1 MTNHDDMNDQALSER
16 AGRLPREIRPDRD
29 LWPGIEHRLG
39 DQLAADEDEPG
50 SGGTVLRWQA
60 PALAAGLLMALVL
73 GYWVGQEDAF
83 APDKGGS
90 EGASLSIAATPA
102 PDTGLQPVSLV
113 EEVGLLDARRAMAAE
128 VEAGLE
134 RLPEDARQVVL
145 ENMAVINKALD
156 EIDTV
161 LAQAPASGLDR
172 QLLISMYA
180 DQLARL
186 SSLQMLVMN
195 SNQETLL

>member
-1 MTNHDDMNDQALSER
+1 MTNHNEITDQTLFER
-16 AGRLPREIRPDRD
+16 AGGLPREIAPDRD
-29 LWPGIEHRLG
+29 LWPGIESQLD
-39 DQLAADEDEPG
+39 DQLATDGNKAIRG
-50 SGGTVLRWQA
+50 STILRWQA

-73 GYWVGQEDAF
+73 GYWVGREDAV
-83 APDKGGS
+83 DTGS
-90 EGASLSIAATPA
+90 QPIAATPA
-102 PDTGLQPVSLV
+102 TEPGLQTVSLV

-134 RLPEDARQVVL
+134 RLPADARQVVL
-145 ENMAVINKALD
+145 ENMAAINKALD

-161 LAQAPASGLDR
+161 LAQSPESGLDR
-172 QLLISMYA
+172 QLLVSMYA

-186 SSLQMLVMN
+186 SSLQTLVMN